1 MAELIFKVS
10 KVCDKKNKFLSKKT
24 KNSVNFTYKKFPF
37 KVIKNENIV
46 ASKLNEVPFFEQISS
61 PYSTAT
67 NYQSTETSTKKG
79 DDNYEP
85 KFYSSEE
92 IDKVFDIDRN
102 LSEKNLE
109 LQFRRKSY
117 LEVLNEIDPKKRRI
131 LLDWIMEIS
140 SFYQFKRETYHLSV
154 VLLDLYLSTIKSLS
168 IKNFQLVGVTCLL
181 IAAKNEEI
189 LIPCVQNFAQ
199 STQYAYISKQILEC
213 EVAILNGL
221 RWKIQFLTLSFWGN
235 YVISKWD
242 DFSKR
247 NKSLPLIR
255 KNKKLYFDFFSVI
268 DTISLDYFHIYKDM
282 KIIAVSVLYLIIG
295 MKMNFFTL
303 SDIKKFE
310 KKESYTDN
318 YLSYNLF
325 IDQFFVEYLG
335 IELNQCNEHIGY
347 VSMFF
352 QKELFDKNKEIMFEN
367 IDVNNQDYSVVKK
380 EIMERIEKAIYTCK
394 DK

>member
-1 MAELIFKVS
+1 MAELLFKVS
-10 KVCDKKNKFLSKKT
+10 KVYHTKNTFLHKKT
-24 KNSVNFTYKKFPF
+24 KNSLIFNTKKFPF
-37 KVIKNENIV
+37 KVIKNENIS
-46 ASKLNEVPFFEQISS
+46 ASKLNEVPLFEQISS
-61 PYSTAT
+61 PYSTVT
-67 NYQSTETSTKKG
+67 NYQSTEASTKRG
-79 DDNYEP
+79 DDYYEP
-85 KFYSSEE
+85 KIYSSEE
-92 IDKVFDIDRN
+92 VDKVFNLDCN

-140 SFYQFKRETYHLSV
+140 SVFQFKRETYHLSV

-221 RWKIQFLTLSFWGN
+221 KWKIQFLTLSFWGN
-235 YVISKWD
+235 YVITKWD

-247 NKSLPLIR
+247 HKSLPLIR
-255 KNKKLYFDFFSVI
+255 NNKILYFDFFSVI

-282 KIIAVSVLYLIIG
+282 KIIAMSVLYLLIG
-295 MKMNFFTL
+295 MKMKFFTL
-303 SDIKKFE
+303 SDIKQFTKS
-310 KKESYTDN
+310 ESYTDN

-325 IDQFFVEYLG
+325 IDKFFFECLG
-335 IELNQCNEHIGY
+335 IELNKCNEHIGY
-347 VSMFF
+347 VSLFF
-352 QKELFDKNKEIMFEN
+352 HKELFDKNKSIQFDR
-367 IDVNNQDYSVVKK
+367 IDINNQDYSQVKK
-380 EIMERIEKAIYTCK
+380 DIMERIEKDNKNKII
-394 DK
+394 